1 MSVVTVSHLT
11 FGYDGSAENI
21 FEDVSF
27 QFDTDWKLGFT
38 GHNGRGKT
46 TFLNLLMG
54 KYEYRGAISASVT
67 FDYFPYAVA
76 DGKLPVLDVITA
88 VAPGREAWEIERELG
103 LLTLGGETLGRPF
116 QTLSGGEQT
125 RALLAALFLK
135 GGHFPLIDEPTNHLD
150 MEARDVLAAYLK
162 RKSGFLLVSHDR
174 AFLDGTVDH
183 ILSINRTDIEIQQG
197 NFSSWWAQKRQRD
210 ASELAQNERLERE
223 IGRLKKSAV
232 RTAQWSEKV
241 EKSKHQPLKS
251 GLSADKGY
259 IGHKAAKMMK
269 RSKATE
275 KRRQD
280 AVEER
285 SKLLKNIE
293 EAEDLKIHPLRYHA
307 PRLLSLERVAVS
319 YGGREIF
326 PELSFTLEQG
336 DRLALLGGNGSGKS
350 SLLKLI
356 CGEDIPHSGQ
366 VRPGSRLIL
375 SYVPQD
381 TSSLA
386 GGLDGYA
393 REQQIDGTL
402 FKTILRKLDFSR
414 VQFEKDMRE
423 LSAGQKKKVLIAR
436 SLCQRA
442 HLYLWDEPLNYV
454 DVLSRMQIEAL
465 LTAYAPTMIF
475 TEHDRAFVD
484 AAATKRLTL
493 AR

>member
-183 ILSINRTDIEIQQG
+183 IL
-197 NFSSWWAQKRQRD
+197 
-210 ASELAQNERLERE
+210 
-223 IGRLKKSAV
+223 
-232 RTAQWSEKV
+232 
-241 EKSKHQPLKS
+241 
-251 GLSADKGY
+251 
-259 IGHKAAKMMK
+259 
-269 RSKATE
+269 
-275 KRRQD
+275 
-280 AVEER
+280 
-285 SKLLKNIE
+285 
-293 EAEDLKIHPLRYHA
+293 
-307 PRLLSLERVAVS
+307 
-319 YGGREIF
+319 
-326 PELSFTLEQG
+326 
-336 DRLALLGGNGSGKS
+336 
-350 SLLKLI
+350 
-356 CGEDIPHSGQ
+356 
-366 VRPGSRLIL
+366 
-375 SYVPQD
+375 
-381 TSSLA
+381 
-386 GGLDGYA
+386 
-393 REQQIDGTL
+393 
-402 FKTILRKLDFSR
+402 
-414 VQFEKDMRE
+414 
-423 LSAGQKKKVLIAR
+423 
-436 SLCQRA
+436 
-442 HLYLWDEPLNYV
+442 
-454 DVLSRMQIEAL
+454 
-465 LTAYAPTMIF
+465 
-475 TEHDRAFVD
+475 
-484 AAATKRLTL
+484 
-493 AR
+493 